1 MWFPRTNEM
10 KSRDGSNYFG
20 SEKTGWLEVSWKKK
34 ITGGLKVLSNEKGST
49 DIRELHYAL
58 STRLLNHIT
67 EIISCLD
74 ILSGT

>member
-1 MWFPRTNEM
+1 MVSKDKWDEKQGWFQLLWFW
-10 KSRDGSNYFG
+10 KDGMIRG
-20 SEKTGWLEVSWKKK
+20 VLKKK